1 MEIPENLE
9 LTCFQLI
16 TQSGTAKS
24 SYVEAIQKAKEGKFD
39 EAEECIQLGDKYYA
53 EGHSFHQDLA
63 QMEEES
69 DKSIAYLLLVHAEDQ
84 MMSCETIRIIAV
96 ETIELYKKLGSN

>member
-1 MEIPENLE
+1 MDIPENLE

-24 SYVEAIQKAKEGKFD
+24 SYIEAIQKAKEGKFD
-39 EAEECIQLGDKYYA
+39 EAEACISQGDKFYA

-69 DKSIAYLLLVHAEDQ
+69 DSSIACLLLIHSEDQ
-84 MMSCETIRIIAV
+84 MMSCETIRIMAV
-96 ETIELYKKLGSN
+96 EIIELYKKQGSN